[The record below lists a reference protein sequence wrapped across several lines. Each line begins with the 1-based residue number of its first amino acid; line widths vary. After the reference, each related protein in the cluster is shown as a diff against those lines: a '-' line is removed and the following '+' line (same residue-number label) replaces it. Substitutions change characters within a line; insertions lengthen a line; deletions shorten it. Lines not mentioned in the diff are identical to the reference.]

1 MKARMTRIRAK
12 VVGATMAAILAV
24 SPLAVISMSMVTGCG
39 GGGCLPAIPC
49 GCTLQFGAGLLAIWL
64 LRNNGLGADG
74 ISCWDLNGNG
84 DCDLATEDANTDGVC
99 NALDCQG
106 LPGEPG
112 QSIPGIDGLNC
123 WDLNADGV
131 ADPDED
137 INDDGVWNAYDCRG
151 TAGPPGSDGSD
162 GQDGSDGS
170 DGPPGPAGPTLFD
183 LFIEDFFTYG
193 QITNSVS
200 GQGEVINIQEP
211 LLSSEYR
218 SYGPIGFR
226 VSVPEIYTEGNP
238 VTLRLFLWREYGE
251 SAACTTLQFDVF
263 RLIPSGG
270 IERYGAN
277 PVWLRLEP
285 GSMTNPGMLVV
296 DLPLNTAPDG
306 LGFPNDLYAPQMLAF
321 EISVFRGVESVD
333 LDAELTVLGAEVFE
347 SVNAADTGL
356 SGVTVFTSADGVYS
370 FCEWGSGGDF

>member
-1 MKARMTRIRAK
+1 MRIRMSRVRTR
-12 VVGATMAAILAV
+12 VVSAAMAAMLAV
-24 SPLAVISMSMVTGCG
+24 SPIAVISMSMVAGCG
-39 GGGCLPAIPC
+39 GGGCCLPTIPC
-49 GCTLQFGAGLLAIWL
+49 KCAFQFASGLLAIWL

-74 ISCWDLNGNG
+74 ISCWDLNANG
-84 DCDLATEDANTDGVC
+84 TCDTATEDVNADGVC

-106 LPGEPG
+106 LAGEPG

-123 WDLNADGV
+123 WDLNANGV

-137 INDDGVWNAYDCRG
+137 INGDGAWDAYDCRG
-151 TAGPPGSDGSD
+151 TAGPPGSDGKD
-162 GQDGSDGS
+162 GKNGSN
-170 DGPPGPAGPTLFD
+170 GPPGPQGPTRFD

-193 QITNSVS
+193 RITDAVR

-211 LLSSEYR
+211 ILSAEY
-218 SYGPIGFR
+218 SSFGPIGFR

-238 VTLRLFLWREYGE
+238 VTLRLFFWREAWSSVG
-251 SAACTTLQFDVF
+251 CTTLRFDVF
-263 RLIPSGG
+263 RLIPGGG

-321 EISVFRGVESVD
+321 EISVFGVGDTVYPPD
-333 LDAELTVLGAEVFE
+333 LDGEYTVLGAEIFE
-347 SVNAADTGL
+347 SLSAADTGL
-356 SGVTVFTSADGVYS
+356 SGVTVFTSSAGVGS
-370 FCEWGSGGDF
+370 FCGAGGGDL